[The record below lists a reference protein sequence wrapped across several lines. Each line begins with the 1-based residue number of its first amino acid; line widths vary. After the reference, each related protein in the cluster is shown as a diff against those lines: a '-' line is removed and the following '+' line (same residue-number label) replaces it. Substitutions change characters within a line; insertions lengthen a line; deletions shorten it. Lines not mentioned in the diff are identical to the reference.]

1 MSYDLIIFISH
12 QPLLNLNTGRWLVH
26 PCRCCN
32 ESINWFF
39 WSLIKC
45 LNAYLSSSSAIF
57 LSFYNFASLFLKLPR
72 LLKTLKMVCSH
83 FLFFF
88 VQKFWSHLFCFF
100 FCRHFQAYHEYN
112 NEGLMSFVTQKFW
125 FVMQI
130 GWDWNLYGFML
141 TDPILFLLFL
151 VLRMARKVIQRKTLR
166 WFWINYSLR
175 YTQNRSHPVFKKKF
189 M

>member
-83 FLFFF
+83 FLFFLSRNFDHISF
-88 VQKFWSHLFCFF
+88 VFFSVDISKLTTNTIMRDWWALSHKSFGSSCKLDEIETYMGSCLPIQFCFCCF
-100 FCRHFQAYHEYN
+100 
-112 NEGLMSFVTQKFW
+112 
-125 FVMQI
+125 
-130 GWDWNLYGFML
+130 
-141 TDPILFLLFL
+141 
-151 VLRMARKVIQRKTLR
+151 
-166 WFWINYSLR
+166 
-175 YTQNRSHPVFKKKF
+175 
-189 M
+189 